1 MAKTVRRR
9 TKQKFWS
16 RYHKDEVATA
26 YLFILP
32 LMIGVTYF
40 YLIPM
45 AQTLFY
51 SLTKWGQFGGFKFI
65 GFDNFKRLASDPDLL
80 GAIRNTCVYTIFAVP
95 GGILLS
101 ILIAALLNTKIRGRG
116 LYRVIY
122 FLPSVTMATAIAMV
136 WRWMF
141 NSNFGIINQ
150 ALSVVGI
157 KGPAWITDPRWA
169 MFALIIVGIWS
180 SLGTQIIIF
189 LAGLQGIPQALY
201 EAAELDGAGT
211 ARKFFSITLPMLTP
225 TIFFSS
231 ITQIIGALQIY
242 DLIYLMFSSDNP
254 ALRSVQSL
262 SFLFYRQAFV
272 FNDKGYGAAIV
283 VVLLAITL
291 LITVVQFSFQKRW
304 VYYSSAAT
312 D

>member
-1 MAKTVRRR
+1 MARTVRRR

-65 GFDNFKRLASDPDLL
+65 GFDNFRRLASDPDLL

-150 ALSVVGI
+150 ALSLVGI
-157 KGPAWITDPRWA
+157 KGPAWITDPHWA

-211 ARKFFSITLPMLTP
+211 VRKFFSITLPMLTP

-242 DLIYLMFSSDNP
+242 DLIYLMYSSDNP